1 MVVGSI
7 PGQGI
12 YQRCVSGMGY
22 PSLDMYI
29 PSLGTDPSL
38 GTYQRQ
44 QINTSLLHQYFSL
57 SLPLSLKAV
66 KKMSMGED
74 NKIIKIKEN
83 TAYYMQT

>member
-7 PGQGI
+7 PGQGT

-29 PSLGTDPSL
+29 PSL

-83 TAYYMQT
+83 IAYYMQT